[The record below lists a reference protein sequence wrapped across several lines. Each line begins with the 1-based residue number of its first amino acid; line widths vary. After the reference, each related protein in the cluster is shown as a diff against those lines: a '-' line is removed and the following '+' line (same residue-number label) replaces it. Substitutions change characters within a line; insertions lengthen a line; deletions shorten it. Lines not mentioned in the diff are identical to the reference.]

1 MWARQRYASMLVW
14 ARHTQQR
21 VQGSPRGW
29 MLITGAIALALL
41 LLANLGRIARTIH
54 ERWIGAHPERSPEQ
68 AASLWYQRMTRL
80 LTRTGLEKSEAETPQ
95 EFIRRIPD
103 AKLRMPVT
111 QFTSVYESARF
122 GNSSQDACRLPEL
135 FEEVQAATRS
145 E

>member
-1 MWARQRYASMLVW
+1 
-14 ARHTQQR
+14 
-21 VQGSPRGW
+21 
-29 MLITGAIALALL
+29 MLITGAIVIALL
-41 LLANLGRIARTIH
+41 LLANLGRIARTMH
-54 ERWIGAHPERSPEQ
+54 ERWLGAHPERSPEQ

-103 AKLRMPVT
+103 GKLRMPVT

-122 GNSSQDACRLPEL
+122 GNSSEDARRLPEL